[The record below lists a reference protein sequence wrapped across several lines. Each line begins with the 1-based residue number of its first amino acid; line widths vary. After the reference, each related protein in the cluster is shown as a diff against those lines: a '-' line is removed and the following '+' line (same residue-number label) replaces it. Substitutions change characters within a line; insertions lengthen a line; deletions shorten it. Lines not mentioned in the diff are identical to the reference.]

1 MYLLNHLVLV
11 NWHNFEPLEL
21 PFSRLT
27 AVIGENRSGKSTLL
41 DAIQVAML
49 GNHGRWQELNRAAGD
64 ERSRRTV
71 RSYCL
76 GMVAPEQPPLRDS
89 AVTWIALHFRDEE
102 TGHDVTFG
110 LNLVA
115 SLGDPADRSSLFI
128 VKGLALGLPDFVE
141 EAQEDGARFLLPR
154 DWENATRHIA
164 RKVAARPGGAF
175 LTPTGPERFV
185 GEWMKALN
193 AGGRSPQPSVF
204 AKPFVKTVAYRQVN
218 SDDQF
223 VKQFLLPEK
232 PIGIAQLRTA
242 IATYREV
249 DRHIKLIR
257 IEIGLLQEA
266 AREAERHFEA
276 LAGWFA
282 EGWTM
287 RRAEVQQTWRLLRR
301 NRTRMAAK
309 RAEAA
314 RAAEDLDRGDAELRE
329 AEAAQQDIQ
338 AKIAQSAAGQLQS
351 IDLQE
356 KDARREREDTQ
367 RELDLWRQDCA
378 AAALAARSGLLAGAA
393 RLTGLA
399 ERLAGLEDLAGAD
412 PADFPRSPGALRR
425 AIDDIAAA
433 KESTAA
439 AEHLEREA
447 RRAAAAMEQA
457 QQGFDQGREML
468 QRLRGGQAPIGR
480 ETADFMQALQGEGL
494 APQVLCALVSV
505 TDEGWR
511 DAAEALLG
519 AEREAIILPPSQVE
533 PAIRFWR
540 RQGERFRR
548 CRVARTDKVAA
559 PQGPPD
565 PGSMAAIVVSD
576 DPLVAGYLRRR
587 IGEVRLADTVEAL
600 RAPGRAI
607 MRDCYYDDGLSL
619 RRLGFRGPPLL
630 GREVGAAAESHL
642 ATEMERLQAEVRH
655 AAGAFRQHQAA
666 ADTLRRLLE
675 AGTGRRPVDLL
686 DEARGLAEARLET
699 LAAQR
704 RKIEGSIAPDW
715 QAEAADLSVRIAALR
730 EERDAALA
738 TKLKAENDAAAAQAE
753 LGRGEDYPGSL
764 LCYRFRLEQLKQAE
778 RTIPDGAGL
787 RLPGRPQM
795 RRQFRERLS
804 RLRDEPK
811 VLAHEAQQRRGQR
824 QSVAEAARD
833 AFWNRVDEY
842 RRKIATPQ
850 AEELQSA
857 RMSVAE
863 ADDRIRARIGYLE
876 GHSLLEYE
884 SQMARAAEEMSK
896 VFQTEFVA
904 AVRDR
909 MEIVRQEIDRI
920 NAILRPR
927 HFHQERYRFRQRVAA
942 EYEGVMQLA
951 ERAAEDPNGLMS
963 LFDDRAQGGDR
974 LTPAVES
981 VKRLLLSEEVDAA
994 GFEDYRNYWVFWLE
1008 SAQVGTDRWVSFQSR
1023 KGTGSGAESQTPFYI
1038 AMGAALAASYRGA
1051 RAPRSGGAGLAL
1063 FDEAFSKMDPNNQR
1077 RMLDF
1082 FTAIGLQPVVAAP
1095 LSGQTALVSRMDRIH
1110 EVWRSGDRAQ
1120 VESYAPGPA
1129 LRAAVEREDPSTLS
1143 REQLLAIAAKT
1154 ADAPASSTG
1163 GADPAPVDPAPV
1175 DPAPVDPGPDSRA
1188 AE

>member
-1 MYLLNHLVLV
+1 MYLLSHLVLV

-49 GNHGRWQELNRAAGD
+49 GNHGSWRELNRAAGD

-89 AVTWIALHFRDEE
+89 AVTWIALHFKDEE

-110 LNLVA
+110 VNLVA
-115 SLGDPADRSSLFI
+115 SLGDPAERSSPFV
-128 VKGLALGLPDFVE
+128 VKGLALGLADFVA
-141 EAQEDGARFLLPR
+141 EAEEDGARFLLPR
-154 DWENATRHIA
+154 DWENASARIA
-164 RKVAARPGGAF
+164 RRVAAQPGGAF
-175 LTPTGPERFV
+175 LAPTGPERFI

-204 AKPFVKTVAYRQVN
+204 AKPFVKTVAYRQVS

-287 RRAEVQQTWRLLRR
+287 NRAEVQQAWRLLRR
-301 NRTRMAAK
+301 NRKRIAEK
-309 RAEAA
+309 RAEATL
-314 RAAEDLDRGDAELRE
+314 AAEELERGDAELRE

-351 IDLQE
+351 IGLQE
-356 KDARREREDTQ
+356 KDAGREREDAQ
-367 RELDLWRQDCA
+367 RELELWRQDCA
-378 AAALAARSGLLAGAA
+378 AAVLAARSGLLDGTA
-393 RLTGLA
+393 RLGSLA
-399 ERLAGLEDLAGAD
+399 ERLAGLEALAGPEALAGAD
-412 PADFPRSPGALRR
+412 PADFPRAPGALRR
-425 AIDDIAAA
+425 AIDEIAAA
-433 KESTAA
+433 QESTAA
-439 AEHLEREA
+439 AAHLEREA

-457 QQGFDQGREML
+457 QQGYDQGREML
-468 QRLRGGQAPIGR
+468 QRLRGGQAPIGG
-480 ETADFMQALQGEGL
+480 ETAAFMQALQDEGL

-519 AEREAIILPPSQVE
+519 AEREAIILPPAQVE

-548 CRVARTDKVAA
+548 CRVARTDKVTA
-559 PQGPPD
+559 PQGAPGA
-565 PGSMAAIVVSD
+565 GSMAAIVVAE

-607 MRDCYYDDGLSL
+607 MRDCYYDDGLSV

-630 GREVGAAAESHL
+630 GREVGAAAERHL
-642 ATEMERLQAEVRH
+642 AAEMARLQAEVQH
-655 AAGAFRQHQAA
+655 ASAEIRQRQAA

-675 AGTGRRPVDLL
+675 AGAGGRRPVDQL
-686 DEARGLAEARLET
+686 DEARGLAEARLEA

-715 QAEAADLSVRIAALR
+715 QAEAAALAARIAALR
-730 EERDAALA
+730 QEQKEALTA
-738 TKLKAENDAAAAQAE
+738 KLKAENDAAVAQAE
-753 LGRGEDYPGSL
+753 LDRGEDYPGSL
-764 LCYRFRLEQLKQAE
+764 LCYRFRLQQLKQAE
-778 RTIPDGAGL
+778 RNIPAGAGL
-787 RLPGRPQM
+787 RLPGRAQM

-804 RLRDEPK
+804 RLHDEPK

-833 AFWNRVDEY
+833 AFWSRVDEY
-842 RRKIATPQ
+842 RRRIATPQ
-850 AEELQSA
+850 AEELQSG

-863 ADDRIRARIGYLE
+863 ADERIRARIGYLE
-876 GHSLLEYE
+876 GHSLLEFE
-884 SQMARAAEEMSK
+884 SQMERAAREMSK

-927 HFHQERYRFRQRVAA
+927 SFHQERYRFRHRVAA
-942 EYEGVMQLA
+942 EYEGVIQLA
-951 ERAAEDPNGLMS
+951 ERAAEDPDGLMS
-963 LFDDRAQGGDR
+963 LFGDRMQEGDR

-1008 SAQVGTDRWVSFQSR
+1008 SAQVDTDRWVSFQAR

-1038 AMGAALAASYRGA
+1038 AMGAALAAAYRGA

-1082 FTAIGLQPVVAAP
+1082 FAAIGLQPVVAAP

-1120 VESYAPGPA
+1120 VESYAPGPE
-1129 LRAAVEREDPSTLS
+1129 LRAAVEREDPSTLT
-1143 REQLLAIAAKT
+1143 REQLLAIAERT
-1154 ADAPASSTG
+1154 AEPPSAS
-1163 GADPAPVDPAPV
+1163 DER
-1175 DPAPVDPGPDSRA
+1175 SRA